1 MSIKEK
7 RKMKVE
13 ATLYFN
19 NKRLKGTVTPQ
30 FLERLVD
37 RNMGTKILG
46 KINEVD
52 AMDEIN
58 NVHLFTGSPP
68 SSLSYTFD
76 EETNTYNINAEWIV
90 TAENDGVIT
99 YLDVTLDEAGEYTTV
114 STFSDV
120 GEVVA
125 GKQYKVTY
133 TLQIT
138 IAPTDVNHGKSIAK
152 VLTGEETDKTR
163 RIMKVQL
170 YDQNGALIKEVTN
183 RIQETKESTTEDSL
197 LKWIYHTI
205 FRDESTD
212 SYTVQEVKYID
223 ENGEE
228 YIKHEGLDV
237 TKEADAIMDFELKI
251 INEAYQSA

>member
-1 MSIKEK
+1 M
-7 RKMKVE
+7 
-13 ATLYFN
+13 
-19 NKRLKGTVTPQ
+19 KGTVTSR

-46 KINEVD
+46 KIHEVD

-76 EETNTYNINAEWIV
+76 AETNTFYINAEWIV

-99 YLDVTLDEAGEYTTV
+99 YLDVTLDETGEYTTV

-125 GKQYKVTY
+125 GKQYKVSY
-133 TLQIT
+133 TLQIA
-138 IAPTDVNHGKSIAK
+138 IDPTDVNHGKSIAK
-152 VLTGEETDKTR
+152 ALTGEEADKTR
-163 RIMKVQL
+163 RIMKVQV

-212 SYTVQEVKYID
+212 SYTVYELKFID
-223 ENGEE
+223 ENEEE
-228 YIKHEGLDV
+228 YIRNVEVNV